1 MATPRSTVERLDK
14 PSTYFSNKVCALAG
28 CRKRE
33 STANIHLQNK
43 RRKSYHDRGERE
55 EDKPQA
61 DFDASLK
68 EATTL
73 YVGNLYVCDQMVA
86 IEYGLTAFG

>member
-1 MATPRSTVERLDK
+1 MRLGR
-14 PSTYFSNKVCALAG
+14 LQQQ
-28 CRKRE
+28 E

-73 YVGNLYVCDQMVA
+73 YVGNLYVCDRMVA
-86 IEYGLTAFG
+86 IG